1 MTTQQNI
8 NPNKMKGIQFFRG
21 IRIELLLK
29 NCMQYTSDT
38 IAPKTNKILRR
49 AMVPLTAQIPNRMLE
64 IPINIHPNASIFPLE
79 KKGLDL
85 DSLNPGEFI
94 IQ

>member
-1 MTTQQNI
+1 
-8 NPNKMKGIQFFRG
+8 MKGIQFFRG

-49 AMVPLTAQIPNRMLE
+49 AMVSLTAQIPNRMLE
-64 IPINIHPNASIFPLE
+64 VPINIQPNRSLFPVE
-79 KKGLDL
+79 KKGVDL
-85 DSLNPGEFI
+85 DSFNSDEFI
-94 IQ
+94 I